1 VTSTIYLDT
10 AAKVARAALTGTA
23 LPSVSAKLLSHL
35 KLIIKCFAGADIVTV
50 DSGTVKC
57 VIKPKNAPSGA
68 PSLIDTSAVFSGSG
82 ATAQYVFE
90 WDSADSVALRA
101 HIDAAADP
109 TQPVELR
116 CEVEYELD
124 GNAERVAFPIHFE
137 TAYTRPEDPAP
148 EANTDTSWE
157 WLKLRAPETNGF
169 SHDDEAK
176 ELTVAGGSGS
186 GDVVG
191 PASATDNA
199 IVRFNGTGG
208 KLVQTSG
215 ITIADGA
222 SGTLSGTNTGDQTA
236 ESLGLVIGTHVQAYN
251 ANLTTFAGIAPAANV
266 QSLLGAADYAAM
278 RTLLGLVIGTNVQ
291 AYSANLATFAGI
303 APAANVQSLLS
314 AADYAAMRTLLGLV
328 IGTHVQAYNAN
339 LTTFAGIAP
348 AANVQSLLAAADYA
362 AMRTL
367 LGLVIGTNVQA
378 FNSKLT
384 TLSDGFGAFFLGTG
398 IVRWTGSTYALQ
410 LDAIA
415 ASDGGT
421 GQTSYTLG
429 DILFAGQTGSITS
442 LTKLAGNTE
451 NGVKKFLTQ
460 TGAAFGQSAAPQWS
474 SIAPADLGTGSSIDG
489 KYLRGDGTWQSLDLS
504 AYQTTAGT
512 LALAGFS
519 SITGTLAVA
528 NGGTGITSLGT
539 GVATA
544 LGINVG
550 SAGAPVVL
558 NGAGGTPSSLTLTNA
573 TGLPTAGLV
582 DDAVTLAK
590 MASGTAGNLI
600 TYDASGNPAAVAT
613 GTAGQVLT
621 SNGAGAAPT
630 MQNASGGLGGST
642 GSTDNALIRADGTGG
657 ATAQSSALSVSDLAT
672 ASPNNTTNAVQLEV
686 VGGTSSVDLVLTP
699 KGTLGGAAGAFIVGP
714 LPNATT
720 TGNKRGANATE
731 IQNTRPTSGF
741 QDRVVSGAFGVG
753 IGNQTCIVSGAGAVV
768 IGGFNDTASGE
779 GAVII
784 GGVSNNVASGS
795 NSIVLGGN
803 YSTASG
809 FCSTSISGGTTASG
823 RYSMAIG
830 RGASAVQDGT
840 LAFAHGAFGTNDSD
854 PGSAQWVLLAS
865 FRATTTNATPTAL
878 LQTAFQ
884 GATSGRLSVPSGAVM
899 SLMVRI
905 TAVKSDGVSVAKY
918 TREVC
923 IKNVSGTTSLVGSVV
938 TIGTDHEDN
947 ASTDVSITA
956 DDTNDALTIQVTGIA
971 SETWRWNAA
980 IEGISTSYGS

>member
-35 KLIIKCFAGADIVTV
+35 KLIIKCFSGADIVTI
-50 DSGTVKC
+50 DSGTMKC

-199 IVRFNGTGG
+199 IVRYNGTTG
-208 KLVQTSG
+208 KLVQASG

-236 ESLGLVIGTHVQAYN
+236 ESLGLVIGTN
-251 ANLTTFAGIAPAANV
+251 
-266 QSLLGAADYAAM
+266 
-278 RTLLGLVIGTNVQ
+278 
-291 AYSANLATFAGI
+291 
-303 APAANVQSLLS
+303 
-314 AADYAAMRTLLGLV
+314 
-328 IGTHVQAYNAN
+328 VQAYNAN

-362 AMRTL
+362 AMRTLLGLVIGTNVQAYNANLTTFAGIAPAANVQSLLSAADYAAIRTL

-489 KYLRGDGTWQSLDLS
+489 KYLRGDGTWQSLDL
-504 AYQTTAGT
+504 
-512 LALAGFS
+512 
-519 SITGTLAVA
+519 
-528 NGGTGITSLGT
+528 
-539 GVATA
+539 
-544 LGINVG
+544 
-550 SAGAPVVL
+550 
-558 NGAGGTPSSLTLTNA
+558 TNA
-573 TGLPTAGLV
+573 TGLPTAGIV

-590 MASGTAGNLI
+590 MAPGTAGNLI

-630 MQNASGGLGGST
+630 MQDASGGGLT
-642 GSTDNALIRADGTGG
+642 NITETLH
-657 ATAQSSALSVSDLAT
+657 T
-672 ASPNNTTNAVQLEV
+672 ASPNNTVNAEQLEV
-686 VGGTSSVDLVLTP
+686 TGGTTNTDLVLTP
-699 KGTLGGAAGAFIVGP
+699 KGTGALIFGNEPDGT
-714 LPNATT
+714 ATG
-720 TGNKRGANATE
+720 GNKRGNYAVDLQATRTF
-731 IQNTRPTSGF
+731 NSRVASGYGSF
-741 QDRVVSGAFGVG
+741 
-753 IGNQTCIVSGAGAVV
+753 IGAG
-768 IGGFNDTASGE
+768 GNNMASGQE
-779 GAVII
+779 SGTLA
-784 GGVSNNVASGS
+784 GRGNVASGVYSAVLAGES
-795 NSIVLGGN
+795 NQVSSNRSIVFGNGCITTGNWGAMAGGN
-803 YSTASG
+803 GALAYLSSMWAHSSG
-809 FCSTSISGGTTASG
+809 
-823 RYSMAIG
+823 
-830 RGASAVQDGT
+830 V
-840 LAFAHGAFGTNDSD
+840 FAATGD
-854 PGSAQWVLLAS
+854 AQRIALVA
-865 FRATTTNATPTAL
+865 RNKTTTNAPVGLFLDGSSAL
-878 LQTAFQ
+878 LTISS
-884 GATSGRLSVPSGAVM
+884 GKSMHATVKIIG
-899 SLMVRI
+899 I
-905 TAVKSDGVSVAKY
+905 KSDGTATAVYLRQVA
-918 TREVC
+918 
-923 IKNVSGTTSLVGSVV
+923 IQNVAGTTSLVGSVN
-938 TIGTDHEDN
+938 TLGTDT
-947 ASTDVSITA
+947 AAGTSISITA
-956 DDTNDALTIQVTGIA
+956 DDTNDALKIEVTGIT
-971 SETWRWNAA
+971 SETWRWVATV
-980 IEGISTSYGS
+980 EGVEVAYGN